1 MRLFPTPALL
11 CLLTTFNLQHAAAQT
26 ERAQV
31 EQAQVERSP
40 ASSALVLR
48 TTPQQ
53 LLPDLRAAGYAATLD
68 TSGDQPSI
76 LLEKKADNVVINL
89 DFVDC
94 NASSCDAVEANV
106 WYDTSKMKGVP
117 DLKTINTWNQDYY
130 VQAYIDTD
138 KNVNLL
144 SRFRFVGGFTHANF
158 LGWLADFEDES
169 NEFDQLMQ
177 DLN

>member
-1 MRLFPTPALL
+1 MRLSAALIPV
-11 CLLTTFNLQHAAAQT
+11 CLITALSVAAAQT
-26 ERAQV
+26 EPVQTQSAPP
-31 EQAQVERSP
+31 ERSS

-48 TTPQQ
+48 TTPEA
-53 LLPDLRAAGYAATLD
+53 LLSDLKVAGYQATLD
-68 TSGDQPSI
+68 TSGEQPSI

-89 DFVDC
+89 DFIGC

-106 WYDTSKMKGVP
+106 WYDAAKMKSLP
-117 DLKTINTWNQDYY
+117 DLKTINSWNQEYY

-138 KNVNLL
+138 KNINLL
-144 SRFRFVGGFTHANF
+144 SRYRFTGGFTHANF

-169 NEFDQLMQ
+169 NEFDQIMQ